1 MEKNS
6 SVRFNTARIRNR
18 CEVAL
23 RFSILRH
30 NLQDTSRK
38 LLTRAASVVP
48 AGVNSPVRAWRAV
61 GGDPRFLVRGRGA
74 FVWDADGN
82 EYIDLVCAW
91 GPLIAG
97 HAHPDVVQAVN
108 NTAKRGTGFGA
119 PTPVEIELAEAIV
132 GAFESIEKVR
142 LVTSGTEATMTAI
155 RIARGATGRSRVIKF
170 NGCYHGH
177 SDGLLVR
184 AGSGAATFGVP
195 DSAGVPVEI
204 SELTSVAEYN
214 DVDSVRAAL
223 VSGPPPAAVI
233 LEPIAANM
241 GVVPPA
247 PGFLETV
254 LDLAHEAGALVI
266 FDEVI
271 SGFRVARGGA
281 QERFGLRADL
291 TCLGKVVGGGLPV
304 AAVGG
309 RADLID
315 LLAPLGPVYQA
326 GTLSGNP
333 IACTAGRETIKL
345 LDESAYAVLEERGT
359 KLERGLTDIV
369 RTTGTRA
376 LVQRVGS
383 LLTLFFGVDSVRD
396 FRDASS
402 TDADQFASFFRAMM
416 ESGIN
421 LPPSQYE
428 AWFLSLAHGDAE
440 IERILE
446 AAENAL
452 SA

>member
-1 MEKNS
+1 M
-6 SVRFNTARIRNR
+6 I
-18 CEVAL
+18 
-23 RFSILRH
+23 
-30 NLQDTSRK
+30 
-38 LLTRAASVVP
+38 P

-82 EYIDLVCAW
+82 ELIDLVCAW

-108 NTAKRGTGFGA
+108 NAAKRGTGFGA
-119 PTPVEIELAEAIV
+119 PTPVEIELAESIV
-132 GAFESIEKVR
+132 EAFDSIEKVR
-142 LVTSGTEATMTAI
+142 LVTSGTEATMTAM

-177 SDGLLVR
+177 NDSLLVK

-195 DSAGVPVEI
+195 DSAGVPASI
-204 SELTSVAEYN
+204 SELTSVVEY
-214 DVDSVRAAL
+214 DDIDGLRASLAAD
-223 VSGPPPAAVI
+223 PPPAAVI

-241 GVVPPA
+241 GVVLPA

-254 LDLAHEAGALVI
+254 LQLAHEVGALVI

-281 QERFGLRADL
+281 QELFGVSADL
-291 TCLGKVVGGGLPV
+291 TCLGKIVGGGLPV

-309 RADLID
+309 RADLMD
-315 LLAPLGPVYQA
+315 LLAPEGPVYQA

-333 IACTAGRETIKL
+333 IACTAGRETIRL
-345 LDESAYAVLEERGT
+345 LDDTAYEL
-359 KLERGLTDIV
+359 LERRGAALQEGLEDAIRV
-369 RTTGTRA
+369 AGVHA
-376 LVQRVGS
+376 SVQRVGS
-383 LLTLFFGVDSVRD
+383 LLTLFFGVDGVRNFID
-396 FRDASS
+396 VSRTD
-402 TDADQFASFFRAMM
+402 TDAFASFFRAMIDR
-416 ESGIN
+416 GVN

-428 AWFLSLAHGDAE
+428 AWFVSLAHGDAE
-440 IERILE
+440 IERIV
-446 AAENAL
+446 AAARSAL
-452 SA
+452 GA

>member
-1 MEKNS
+1 
-6 SVRFNTARIRNR
+6 
-18 CEVAL
+18 
-23 RFSILRH
+23 
-30 NLQDTSRK
+30 
-38 LLTRAASVVP
+38 
-48 AGVNSPVRAWRAV
+48 
-61 GGDPRFLVRGRGA
+61 
-74 FVWDADGN
+74 
-82 EYIDLVCAW
+82 VCAW

-97 HAHPDVVQAVN
+97 HAHPDVVQAVSN
-108 NTAKRGTGFGA
+108 AARRGTGFGA
-119 PTPVEIELAEAIV
+119 PTPVEIELAESIV
-132 GAFESIEKVR
+132 DAFASVEKVR

-195 DSAGVPVEI
+195 DSAGVPHEI

-214 DVDSVRAAL
+214 DVESLRALLAAD
-223 VSGPPPAAVI
+223 PPPAAVI
-233 LEPIAANM
+233 LEPVAANM
-241 GVVPPA
+241 GVVLPA

-254 LDLAHEAGALVI
+254 LELSHEVGALVI

-281 QERFGLRADL
+281 QELYGVRADL

-315 LLAPLGPVYQA
+315 LLAPTGPVYQA

-333 IACTAGRETIKL
+333 IACTAGRETIRL
-345 LDESAYAVLEERGT
+345 LDDDAYAILDRRGAALES
-359 KLERGLTDIV
+359 GLTDAIRAAGV
-369 RTTGTRA
+369 RA
-376 LVQRVGS
+376 CVQRVGS
-383 LLTLFFGVDSVRD
+383 LLTLFFGVNEVRD
-396 FRDASS
+396 FRDTSGLDGEA
-402 TDADQFASFFRAMM
+402 FARFFRAMI
-416 ESGIN
+416 ERGVN

-428 AWFLSLAHGDAE
+428 AWFVSLAHGDAE
-440 IERILE
+440 IERVV
-446 AAENAL
+446 AAATLAL
-452 SA
+452 GA